1 MIVVIEVTCDLQW
14 GRVRRRRWPNES
26 VGGGIIVSRKSNE
39 NVFALKSALKQQQGR
54 NNFLLHNLHR
64 ARIEPLVCKA
74 FSRGSEMSEPGLQP
88 TLPFVERQ
96 LSLQFIECDRFG
108 RAHCHPAGGER
119 FSRLD

>member
-64 ARIEPLVCKA
+64 ARIETQVFTA
-74 FSRGSEMSEPGLQP
+74 FSCGSEISKPRLQP
-88 TLPFVERQ
+88 NVPFIERQ
-96 LSLQFIECDRFG
+96 ISLQFIERDRFG
-108 RAHCHPAGGER
+108 WAHSHPAGGER
-119 FSRLD
+119 FSR